1 MRARL
6 RSKFEAKELSMHLT
20 SIEKSELIVEMI
32 ITLGIMCVL
41 YLSIL
46 LMYKRLLSM
55 QLTFLGFDDSLRHLL
70 QLNDSHVQMSWYLFT
85 IVWLFFS
92 LGITHWRLNR
102 RVKLMKLGHV
112 LNYLKHIAKGNYD
125 VRIPDTNISEMTEVI
140 ASINQLVDSTV
151 QAMNEERRIEKSK
164 DELVTNIGHDIRTPL
179 TSVIGYLGL
188 IENGQYQSIDE
199 VVQYAH
205 IAYEKAL
212 HIQSLVNDLFEYT
225 TTRKT
230 IDTYEPVEVQV
241 ELFLEQLLA
250 DFEWQA
256 NERGIELELMVEPKH
271 AFARFDVDKMARVFH
286 NILANAFKYGE
297 GATHISIHVQKMNQ
311 MIQFI
316 IQNDGTPLDEGE
328 LEAIFKRSYRA
339 DRSRTSEKPGNGL
352 GLAIVRNIVE
362 AHGGGVYAVVQGG
375 VTKFVIELPQSINDS
390 Q

>member
-1 MRARL
+1 MNTKQNVRARL
-6 RSKFEAKELSMHLT
+6 RSKFEAKDLSMSLT
-20 SIEKSELIVEMI
+20 SIEKSELIVETI

-46 LMYKRLLSM
+46 LLYKRI
-55 QLTFLGFDDSLRHLL
+55 LTMKLTVLGLDDSLRHLL
-70 QLNDSHVQMSWYLFT
+70 QLNDSQVQMSGYVFT
-85 IVWLFFS
+85 VVWLLLSF
-92 LGITHWRLNR
+92 GMTHWRIKR

-112 LNYLKHIAKGNYD
+112 LNYLKYIAKGHYD
-125 VRIPDTNISEMTEVI
+125 VRIPDTNIAEMTEVI
-140 ASINQLVDSTV
+140 ASVNQLVDSTV

-188 IENGQYQSIDE
+188 IENSQYQSVDE

-230 IDTYEPVEVQV
+230 IDTYDPVEVQV

-256 NERGIELELMVEPKH
+256 NERGIVLDLMVEPKNTL
-271 AFARFDVDKMARVFH
+271 AKFDVEKMARVFH
-286 NILANAFKYGE
+286 NILANAFKYGD
-297 GATHISIHVQKMNQ
+297 GATQISIHAHKMEQ
-311 MIQFI
+311 MIQFT
-316 IQNDGTPLDEGE
+316 IQNDGTPLDEGD

-339 DRSRTSEKPGNGL
+339 DRSRTATKPGNGL
-352 GLAIVRNIVE
+352 GLAIVRNIIE
-362 AHGGGVYAVVQGG
+362 AHGGEVYALVQSGM
-375 VTKFVIELPQSINDS
+375 TKFVIELPQ
-390 Q
+390 